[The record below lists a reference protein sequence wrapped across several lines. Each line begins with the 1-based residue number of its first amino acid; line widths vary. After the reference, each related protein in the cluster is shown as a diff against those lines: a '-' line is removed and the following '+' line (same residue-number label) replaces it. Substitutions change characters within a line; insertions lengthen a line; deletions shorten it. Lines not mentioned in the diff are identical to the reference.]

1 MEPAIILVRPQ
12 LGMNIGMVARA
23 MANFG
28 LSDLRLVA
36 PRDGWPNPDAG
47 PPAAGADHVL
57 DRARL
62 FPSVGEALAD
72 CNLTYATAFRPRD
85 LLKPV
90 MAPRAAVAEMRASSG
105 KAGILF
111 GPERSGL
118 ATEDLVSVQTM
129 VTIPADP
136 GFASLNLAQ
145 AVLVL
150 AYEWHVA
157 EAVAPLSPERVPAPH
172 ADLAGLLA
180 QLNAALAETGYF
192 FPPQRTRATQRTL
205 AGIFA
210 AARFTADEIRTLR
223 GVIRA
228 LARSRTD
235 GPSRRAG

>member
-1 MEPAIILVRPQ
+1 MEPPVTSPAIILVRPQ

-47 PPAAGADHVL
+47 PAAAGADHVL
-57 DRARL
+57 DGARV
-62 FPSVGEALAD
+62 FGSVGEALAD
-72 CNLTYATAFRPRD
+72 CALTFATAFRPRD
-85 LLKPV
+85 LVKPV
-90 MAPRAAVAEMRASSG
+90 LAPRETAAAIRTG
-105 KAGILF
+105 GQAGILF

-118 ATEDLVSVQTM
+118 RTDDLAAVQTL

-136 GFASLNLAQ
+136 AFDSLNLAQ

-150 AYEWHVA
+150 AYEWWLA
-157 EAVAPLSPERVPAPH
+157 GGAAPQPGPERVPAPH
-172 ADLAGLLA
+172 GELEGLLG
-180 QLNAALAETGYF
+180 QLNEALDAAGYF
-192 FPPQRTRATQRTL
+192 YPPQRTPATQRTL

-210 AARFTADEIRTLR
+210 AARFTSDELRTLR

-228 LARSRTD
+228 LARR
-235 GPSRRAG
+235 PA

>member
-57 DRARL
+57 DAARL
-62 FPSVGEALAD
+62 FPSVDAALAD
-72 CNLTYATAFRPRD
+72 CALTFATAFRPRD
-85 LLKPV
+85 LVKPV
-90 MAPRAAVAEMRASSG
+90 VAPRAASAEIRASG
-105 KAGILF
+105 AKAGILF

-118 ATEDLVSVQTM
+118 LTDDIVAVQTL

-136 GFASLNLAQ
+136 AFASLNLAQ

-150 AYEWHVA
+150 AYEWFLA
-157 EAVAPLSPERVPAPH
+157 GEPAVPSGPERVPAPH
-172 ADLAGLLA
+172 GELCGLID
-180 QLNAALAETGYF
+180 QLNEALAARGYF
-192 FPPQRTRATQRTL
+192 FPPHRTRATQRTL
-205 AGIFA
+205 AGILS
-210 AARFTADEIRTLR
+210 AARFTSDEVRTLR
-223 GVIRA
+223 GVIKALQRA
-228 LARSRTD
+228 
-235 GPSRRAG
+235 PSG

>member
-57 DRARL
+57 GSARL
-62 FPSVGEALAD
+62 FATVSDALAD
-72 CNLTYATAFRPRD
+72 CTLTFATAFRPRD
-85 LLKPV
+85 LMKPV
-90 MAPRAAVAEMRASSG
+90 LTPREAAAQMRCAGG

-118 ATEDLVSVQTM
+118 ATEDIVTVQTL

-136 GFASLNLAQ
+136 AFASLNLAQ
-145 AVLVL
+145 AVLIL
-150 AYEWHVA
+150 AYEWYLA
-157 EAVAPLSPERVPAPH
+157 GGAAVVSPPARVPAPH
-172 ADLAGLLA
+172 VELEGLIG
-180 QLNAALAETGYF
+180 QLTEALGAAGYF
-192 FPPQRTRATQRTL
+192 HPPERTPATKRTL
-205 AGIFA
+205 AGILS
-210 AARFTADEIRTLR
+210 AARFTADEVRTLR

-228 LARSRTD
+228 LARSR
-235 GPSRRAG
+235 AG

>member
-57 DRARL
+57 DRAQV
-62 FPSVGEALAD
+62 FACVGEALAD
-72 CNLTYATAFRPRD
+72 CQLSYATTFRPRD
-85 LLKPV
+85 LMKPV
-90 MAPRAAVAEMRASSG
+90 MTPRAAAAAIRSSHG

-118 ATEDLVSVQTM
+118 ATDDIVTVQTL
-129 VTIPADP
+129 VTIPAAP
-136 GFASLNLAQ
+136 SFASLNLAQ
-145 AVLVL
+145 SVLVL
-150 AYEWHVA
+150 AYEWFLAQASPLAAA
-157 EAVAPLSPERVPAPH
+157 ERIPAPH

-180 QLNAALAETGYF
+180 QLNEALAAAGYF
-192 FPPQRTRATQRTL
+192 HPPERTRATRRTL
-205 AGIFA
+205 AGILS

-223 GVIRA
+223 GVVRA
-228 LARSRTD
+228 LARPRN
-235 GPSRRAG
+235 P

>member
-57 DRARL
+57 DRARV
-62 FPSVGEALAD
+62 FATVAEALAD
-72 CNLTYATAFRPRD
+72 CHLSYATAFRPRD
-85 LLKPV
+85 LVKPV
-90 MAPRAAVAEMRASSG
+90 LPPRAAAAAIRGSSG

-118 ATEDLVSVQTM
+118 ATDDLLTVQTL

-136 GFASLNLAQ
+136 SFASLNLAQ
-145 AVLVL
+145 SVLVL
-150 AYEWHVA
+150 AYEWYLA
-157 EAVAPLSPERVPAPH
+157 DARAPASPERVPACH

-180 QLNAALAETGYF
+180 QLNAALAEAGYF
-192 FPPQRTRATQRTL
+192 FPPHRTRATQRTL
-205 AGIFA
+205 AGILS

-223 GVIRA
+223 GVVRA
-228 LARSRTD
+228 LARGRET
-235 GPSRRAG
+235 

>member
-47 PPAAGADHVL
+47 PPAAGADHLL
-57 DRARL
+57 DTARV
-62 FPSVGEALAD
+62 FATVAEALAD
-72 CNLTYATAFRPRD
+72 CELTFATSFRPRD
-85 LLKPV
+85 LVKPV
-90 MAPRAAVAEMRASSG
+90 CAPREAVAAMRRSTG

-118 ATEDLVSVQTM
+118 ATDDIVMVQTL
-129 VTIPADP
+129 VTIPAVP
-136 GFASLNLAQ
+136 TFASLNLAQ

-157 EAVAPLSPERVPAPH
+157 DALPPASPERVPAPA
-172 ADLAGLLA
+172 ADLDGLLG
-180 QLNAALAETGYF
+180 QLNSALEAVGYF
-192 FPPQRTRATQRTL
+192 HPPQRTRATQRTL
-205 AGIFA
+205 AGILS
-210 AARFTADEIRTLR
+210 AARFTAEEIRTLR

-228 LARSRTD
+228 LARNQAPGS
-235 GPSRRAG
+235 GSG